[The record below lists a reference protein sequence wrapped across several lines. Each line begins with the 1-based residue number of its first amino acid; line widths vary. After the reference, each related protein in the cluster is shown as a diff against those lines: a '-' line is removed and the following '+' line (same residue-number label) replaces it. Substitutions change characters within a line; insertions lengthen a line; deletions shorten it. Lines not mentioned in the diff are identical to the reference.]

1 MFKRFDRDRINP
13 MPLEDLTIKKR
24 EKTIFFG
31 IPFSSASECWRD
43 GAPYLGKLIYV
54 REHDF
59 SDEVEILDIPVDI
72 KFIATKKVVT
82 LKPYILPFKK
92 KRVEIFNLEKFKN
105 FIEYNGVTNILFPN
119 PLWK

>member
-1 MFKRFDRDRINP
+1 MERYVFHLWHPRPPSNGYEINRFINQDNAISMFKRFDRDRINP

-31 IPFSSASECWRD
+31 TPFSSASECWRD

-54 REHDF
+54 RERDF

-72 KFIATKKVVT
+72 KFIATKKVIT
-82 LKPYILPFKK
+82 LKPYILPF
-92 KRVEIFNLEKFKN
+92 
-105 FIEYNGVTNILFPN
+105 
-119 PLWK
+119 